1 MLIPEPA
8 ALALFCL
15 AFLPQFVDPTAR
27 SVSLQMVFLGL
38 LFVLIGIASD
48 AVYALAAGGLA
59 ARFRASARGQR
70 VGRWFSGSVYLG
82 LGAGTALLGAGDE
95 SAS

>member
-8 ALALFCL
+8 TLALFFL
-15 AFLPQFVDPTAR
+15 AFLPQFVDPTAG
-27 SVSLQMVFLGL
+27 SVSLQMVFLGS

-48 AVYALAAGGLA
+48 AVYALA